1 MEKEIIKEIN
11 ELRGN
16 PSEYVQK
23 LIKNKQYF
31 QNGGKNWKH
40 PDFKASI
47 KTEEGPAAYDEAIDF
62 LKSHSASLEHLTPSK
77 GLNKIALEFLRK
89 FQKDANEDVELGPIV
104 EKHGEKYKIL
114 AIVGNKCDLYEDEEV
129 EENEANSFSDKIGA
143 KFFLVS
149 AKNGD
154 AIEDMFKKLAD
165 LYLNPDFKD
174 KLSESKRTESIKLD
188 RDKFKNHHKNNGCC

>member
-89 FQKDANEDVELGPIV
+89 FQKDANEEVELGPIV
-104 EKHGEKYKIL
+104 EKHGDFTGAFRRLAEFGSHTAELIVVNLLVCDGDKSRVYREALLSDKLKKIGVAHGKHDL
-114 AIVGNKCDLYEDEEV
+114 YNKCTV
-129 EENEANSFSDKIGA
+129 IVAC
-143 KFFLVS
+143 
-149 AKNGD
+149 
-154 AIEDMFKKLAD
+154 
-165 LYLNPDFKD
+165 
-174 KLSESKRTESIKLD
+174 TT
-188 RDKFKNHHKNNGCC
+188 FKNKFDPDDSVH